1 MTEYA
6 LPGKVPLVTGAAR
19 GIGFEAARALHA
31 RGASLAIVDLH
42 EDAAGAPAAA
52 IDPARAQFLIKG
64 APFES

>member
-31 RGASLAIVDLH
+31 RGASL
-42 EDAAGAPAAA
+42 PST
-52 IDPARAQFLIKG
+52 PRAL
-64 APFES
+64 SS